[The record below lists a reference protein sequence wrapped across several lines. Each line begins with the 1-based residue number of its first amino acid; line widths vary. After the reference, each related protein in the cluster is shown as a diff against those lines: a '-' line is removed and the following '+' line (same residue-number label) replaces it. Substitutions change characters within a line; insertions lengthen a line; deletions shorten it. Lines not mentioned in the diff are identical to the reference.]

1 MSSQNSLDFQI
12 TKLIVSMFNAAP
24 GADVLA
30 ELRNVVTAGE
40 SLQNLARNLVHTEV
54 FKSIYPDSLN
64 FEEFSA
70 RFARKVLGTEVGD
83 DQIEFAAA
91 ELKAMLMAGLERHQV
106 ILLAVEALLGVDLE
120 NPQWGSARQAFENK
134 LMVAGYFSIEKA
146 RTAQTLEELQ
156 SVLAPVTSSERSM
169 ETVIEQIDRSSL
181 LRLTVSPILQ
191 TDTGLNST
199 EIAGGITRDNTLGVS
214 GTVSEPGA
222 VSAIEILTGN
232 TFLGKATITPNGA
245 WSFITPLLTDGS
257 HSLNVRVT
265 DLLGIVSISD
275 NINLRVDATGPVF
288 GSAESISVPEGSTEL
303 YIASAVDQGFGGAVN
318 WALSGEHASLLQVGN
333 DGRVSLRS
341 GVTDLESSTPIY
353 RFTVEATD
361 TAGNTSRQSVLV
373 NLSNVNDLPTASAG
387 SRSTDENSVLNG
399 SVSATDV
406 DGIVASYALVP
417 GSAPTKGSLVF
428 NTDGSYTFNP
438 GTAFD
443 DLASGASREVS
454 FSFTATDDNGAT
466 SAPATVRITVT
477 GTNDAPKAGTSS
489 AGTGEN
495 AVLTGYV
502 LATDVDG
509 AIVSYALVL
518 GSDPSL
524 GTVVLNTNGT
534 YSFNPGSAFDDLA
547 DGATRQVSFQFT
559 ATDNLGLVS
568 APGSVTITVTGTND
582 TPKAGASSA
591 GTSENAVLNGS
602 VSAIDV
608 DGTVA
613 SYALVAGSAPT
624 KGSLVF
630 NTNGTYS
637 FNPGTAFDDLAAGA
651 SSDVSF
657 SFTATDNNGATSAP
671 ATVRITVSGT
681 NDAPRVAD
689 EGSVD
694 SPALS
699 LAEGDGT
706 VASAVIDALANDS
719 DVDGGTLTISRATSV
734 HGSVSITDNKLV
746 FTPLANFSGNTT
758 ITYVVSDGQG
768 QETPGTVHVQVSSDG
783 QDQVVVVVDEA
794 TLSVDDGAPI
804 RVELRAEEFYG
815 SPVRWVLSAEA
826 AALGFSMDGNVL
838 SLAAAPD
845 TQGQTQRDLVFNVT
859 AQGDDDQEVVKPITI
874 VVKDV
879 FNPTFA
885 DLKVAGDN
893 FINVTESGQ
902 ESVPLTGRVV
912 GTQGSDF
919 KEGDTV
925 TARLDGAA
933 IGTHTVDGQGRFTI
947 PVTAASLRDA
957 ASKVITVSLLSTGT
971 SIPAGGANPT
981 GTVDYTVDLAA
992 PSLTVAGTL
1001 GTDSGLIP
1009 TITDGGLTR
1018 DNTVVLSGTMT
1029 DAGSGVAKVQVYD
1042 ADSLLGDA
1050 TLNTSDGTWAFNT
1063 GALTD
1068 GVHRLSAAVEDLAGN
1083 RSAASLPVSF
1093 TVDATGPAIST
1104 PATAHVLETASVLLA
1119 PAATDA
1125 RDFTWSL
1132 VAKEGDDSDK
1142 LTLTKDASGKTEVRL
1157 KDASSTLDYDAGKR
1171 SFQFTLRATDTA
1183 GNETEETFIVHVLD
1197 APEVTLSEL
1206 KFGTDDTVN
1215 IAESEQEDVTVTG
1228 NIGIGGFSGSYQL
1241 VELMIGPAND
1251 WPPSTPATLN
1261 ADGSFTVEIDG
1272 DQLAREPNQT
1282 LQWEVRLTF
1291 TDSQGTEHKNV
1302 LFGGDSTY
1310 KRDLEAPE
1318 VSLSNL
1324 SVTDDNAIN
1333 AVELA
1338 AAQAGG
1344 TVLVTGTVGGTDF
1357 KVGDR
1362 VTVTVA
1368 ETEFSGSVTSSTG
1381 RFEVLVDGSAIYA
1394 ARTDPAFSAS
1404 ITVSDAAGNT
1414 DTATLASRFVVD
1426 VDGPLFGEDYSA
1438 LRVDEG
1444 NTNLL
1449 FTAVATDAGVGGTV
1463 RFDLLGTDADDLN
1476 VDSNGRITLKA
1487 EGATLDHKNKDKYE
1501 FTLRASDSLGNPTD
1515 QNVTVTVVNV
1525 PEFSFDLD
1533 PNSDPRLALAGDDII
1548 NLAESTP
1555 QTLGQAAIVTVV
1567 GKLSGELAGIKVFAV
1582 GTGIDRTEATMQE
1595 GGGFTINLI
1604 AAQLAAQSPKTVQ
1617 LQATVDYTD
1626 AQGVA
1631 RAATVTRDLSYTVD
1645 TSAPVGSL
1653 HALSLDTGTVIN
1665 AAEAA
1670 RDNVVL
1676 SGSVSGEYTA
1686 GNTVTV
1692 TVGGSSIP
1700 GVLGSDGSF
1709 NVSVSTTALRDAASG
1724 GAGSLSVEVQ
1734 ATDAAGNPG
1743 TYSQSLSYTIDI
1755 AAPTVNI
1762 DALAYSSA
1770 TDTTATVSGTV
1781 TGAAAGATVQVQLFT
1796 EAGVAVESALP
1807 TTLGT
1812 GGSFTVDLPATLAA
1826 GNYRVRVSVESAAG
1840 NPGTAE
1846 SAVFTHN
1853 PLSVNAA
1860 SNTGTAIE
1868 DGTPATGT
1876 LSLSALAGGTLAAAA
1891 AGSYLGTWGT
1901 LAIGADNGW
1910 TYTLNDNAQTLGQD
1924 VESTDVFSVAL
1935 TDGRTLGFTLTVRGV
1950 NDAPEASDITFD
1962 AEEDEVSA
1970 GSLPTADDI
1979 DAGDTVTYELTRA
1992 ASNGTAIV
2000 GTNGAY
2006 SYTPNGDFFGEDS
2019 FTYTIS
2025 DGRESRTYTVTV
2037 QVADDGE
2044 PIVVSA
2050 LDSATLNVTEGAA
2063 VSVALEATELVGEV
2077 RWDVSSDAALLG
2089 FSMVGN
2095 VLTATNAPDFDTL
2108 AAVEGSSRRPFSVTV
2123 IATDEAHTG
2132 AIERVITLWVGSETV
2147 ANNQPTLTIEDR
2159 IGALT
2164 EGDGT
2169 AALSDTAALSFA
2181 DLDGTNV
2188 VTVSASANNDIVW
2201 SAGTLSEAQKTAL
2214 AAGFSVTQSAWTY
2227 SISQNL
2233 DFLSAGDTI
2242 TMSFNVVATDDSGA
2256 ENAASLPQKVTI
2268 TITGSEDV
2276 ATLSGDV
2283 AKSLTETNATLST
2296 GGTLTLADLDA
2307 TDATIVARSDV
2318 PGTYG
2323 TFNIDTAG
2331 VWTYST
2337 SSALNELNA
2346 GQVVTDTFA
2355 VTTSDGGSVNVVITI
2370 TGTNDIATLSG
2381 DVAKPLTEGDAVLS
2395 TTGTLTLADLDATD
2409 ATLVEQTDTDGTYGK
2424 FSITAAGAWT
2434 YTSDDALNQL
2444 DAGEVVT
2451 DTFAVTTSDGGSVNV
2466 VITVTGTNDAP
2477 TAVNDTNTA
2486 TEGGGTTTTSTGV
2499 VNANGNVLTTSPGA
2513 DIDPDSTLEVSSFKI
2528 TGSSTDLLPGTTVG
2542 ASYGELVI
2550 NSSGAYTYTP
2560 YTNSVTTT
2568 AAANTNALEAG
2579 AKGYDSFTYTVREST
2594 SPFATSTATLII
2606 EVTGSDDAVALT
2618 AIRNIIDVESGAG
2631 AVALEDTG
2639 TSDDDFTVTAWEA
2652 NDINSANGWTYTA
2665 TIGASGRHTG
2675 DTLSMSWPGGIDPNG
2690 IFEAVWNAETYTLTV
2705 TAKGTAGATEAY
2717 AHRAEVFAAM
2727 QFEAADGATTGTR
2740 TISYSVTAATSAGGL
2755 VSNVISQ
2762 QVNVINEVGFA
2773 QPEPASAPENASSTT
2788 TLSLLG
2794 VTGTP
2799 TWRILPGEDAAS
2811 FSLTGNT
2818 LSLAPQNYESP
2829 QDVDADNT
2837 YRVQVEGTAD
2847 GVVSSGWVTMQVT
2860 NENDPPTGL
2869 PTILGTAEE
2878 DHELSAGTSYL
2889 KDEDGIATGSGT
2901 PLAGAPVQGMSL
2913 TANGA
2918 AVKDD
2923 DGAGIFSYQWL
2934 RDGAVIAG
2942 ATNATYLLDDADVGK
2957 RISVRVSYTDGL
2969 NNTETVT
2976 SAATLAVVNVNDAPT
2991 GSLTITGTP
3000 TEDQQLIVVST
3011 LADADGLGT
3020 LSYQWLRAGSAIS
3033 GAKGTSYTLGDADV
3047 GSAVSVRVRYTDG
3060 QGQAE
3065 EIISAATSLVSA
3077 VNDAP
3082 TGTLTITG
3090 TPTEDQQLTAVS
3102 TLADADGLDT
3112 LNYQWLR
3119 DGVAI
3124 SGATGTT
3131 YLLGDADTGKSI
3143 SVRVRYTDGQGHSEE
3158 IISAATSL
3166 VSAVNDAP
3174 TGTLTITGA
3183 STEDQQLTAVS
3194 TLADADGLGTLSYQ
3208 WLRAGSAISGATGT
3222 TYLLGDADVGSAIS
3236 VRVRYTDGQGH
3247 AEEITS
3253 AATPAVANVNDAPT
3267 GALTITGTPA
3277 EDQQLTVAST
3287 LADADGLGTL
3297 NYQWLRAGS
3306 AISGATGTTYT
3317 LGDAD
3322 VGSAIS
3328 VRVRYT
3334 DGQGYAE
3341 EVISTPTAAVAN
3353 VPDAP
3358 TLGASSFTANT
3369 TTPYPTEHST
3379 TPIPVTMASLLSSL
3393 NPQDADGDLSG
3404 LKVASLASGTLTV
3417 NGVSYSSASLASV
3430 PTLTAGSTVSWTPG
3444 TGNDLNGLAT
3454 AFAVRA
3460 LDSTGLTSSTAN
3472 VQFNLTPVN
3481 DAPSMPG
3488 TLTTGTS
3495 TATVTGWTNSNRGAV
3510 TLTFADLLSRA
3521 VAQSRLSD
3529 ADGQS
3534 DIVAF
3539 RVVAVSATGTFKV
3552 GGLPQDDTSVRT
3564 ASVLINSSTSAEWT
3578 PGTGVAANTTSGQ
3591 NMIRVYAID
3600 ASGATSHPSFTNATT
3615 SISGLGSTAP
3625 AVVYYYDTI
3634 APSFSSGTS
3643 ASVAENIS
3651 TRTAVY
3657 TAAATDTSPTVSLT
3671 YSLGGID
3678 AERFDFNT
3686 TTRVLTFKTSPDF
3699 EVPTDSG
3706 TNNVYD
3712 ITITATDAA
3721 GNATNRAVA
3730 ITVTDVA
3737 EAGGTSSP
3745 VMADHD
3751 TTLPSPDPVT
3761 EALALALS
3769 DQDVLPPEAI
3779 SGSELSLPSAALE
3792 EALVSLVGSPTAFT
3806 FSDMVA

>member
-91 ELKAMLMAGLERHQV
+91 ELTAMQMAGLERHQV

-406 DGIVASYALVP
+406 DGIVASYAIVP

-443 DLASGASREVS
+443 DMASGASREVS

-582 TPKAGASSA
+582 TPTASASSRS
-591 GTSENAVLNGS
+591 TDENSVLNGS
-602 VSAIDV
+602 VSATDV

-651 SSDVSF
+651 SRDVSF
-657 SFTATDNNGATSAP
+657 SFTTTDNNGATSAP

-694 SPALS
+694 SPARS

-893 FINVTESGQ
+893 VINVTESGQ
-902 ESVPLTGRVV
+902 ESVRLTGRVV
-912 GTQGSDF
+912 GTLGSDF

-957 ASKVITVSLLSTGT
+957 ANKVITFSLASTGT
-971 SIPAGGANPT
+971 SIPSGGANPT
-981 GTVDYTVDLAA
+981 GTVDYAVDLAA
-992 PSLTVAGTL
+992 PSLTLASTL
-1001 GTDSGLIP
+1001 GTDTGLSP
-1009 TITDGGLTR
+1009 TITEGGLTR

-1132 VAKEGDDSDK
+1132 VAKEGEDSSK

-1157 KDASSTLDYDAGKR
+1157 KDASSTLDYDAGQR
-1171 SFQFTLRATDTA
+1171 SYQFTLRATDTA
-1183 GNETEETFIVHVLD
+1183 GNETDETFTVHVLD

-1215 IAESEQEDVTVTG
+1215 IAESEQDAVTVTG

-1261 ADGSFTVEIDG
+1261 ADGSFTVELDG

-1291 TDSQGTEHKNV
+1291 TDSQGIEHKNV
-1302 LFGGDSTY
+1302 LFDGDSTY
-1310 KRDLEAPE
+1310 QRDLQAPE

-1344 TVLVTGTVGGTDF
+1344 TVLVTGTVGGTEF

-1394 ARTDPAFSAS
+1394 ARTDPAFSARF
-1404 ITVSDAAGNT
+1404 TVSDAAGNT
-1414 DTATLASRFVVD
+1414 TTATLPATFVVD
-1426 VDGPLFGEDYSA
+1426 VDGPLFDEDYSA

-1449 FTAVATDAGVGGTV
+1449 FTAVATDTGVGGIV
-1463 RFDLLGTDADDLN
+1463 RYELLGTDAGFLN
-1476 VDSNGRITLKA
+1476 VGSDGRITLRDA
-1487 EGATLDHKNKDKYE
+1487 GDTLNYAAKPSYS
-1501 FTLRASDSLGNPTD
+1501 FTLRAIDSLGNHTD
-1515 QNVTVTVVNV
+1515 QDVTVTVVNV
-1525 PEFSFDLD
+1525 PEFSFD
-1533 PNSDPRLALAGDDII
+1533 PESAPRLAGDDII

-1555 QTLGQAAIVTVV
+1555 QTLGQAAIVSVV
-1567 GKLSGELAGIKVFAV
+1567 GKLSGELAGAKVFAV
-1582 GTGIDRTEATMQE
+1582 GAGIDRTEATMQE

-1604 AAQLAAQSPKTVQ
+1604 AAQLADQSPKTVQ

-1631 RAATVTRDLSYTVD
+1631 RTATVTRDLSYTVD

-1653 HALSLDTGTVIN
+1653 LALSLDTGTVIN

-1724 GAGSLSVEVQ
+1724 GAGSLSVVVQ

-1762 DALAYSSA
+1762 DAPAYSSA
-1770 TDTTATVSGTV
+1770 SDTTATVSGTV
-1781 TGAAAGATVQVQLFT
+1781 TGAAAGAAVLVQVLT
-1796 EAGVAVESALP
+1796 EAGEAVGSALS

-1812 GGSFTVDLPATLAA
+1812 GGSFSVDLSETLAA

-1860 SNTGTAIE
+1860 SNTGTAVE

-1891 AGSYLGTWGT
+1891 AGSYTGTWGT
-1901 LAIGADNGW
+1901 LAIGAGNGW
-1910 TYTLNDNAQTLGQD
+1910 TYTLNGDAQTLGQGI
-1924 VESTDVFSVAL
+1924 ERSDVFNVVLS
-1935 TDGRTLGFTLTVRGV
+1935 DSRTLGFTLTVRGV
-1950 NDAPEASDITFD
+1950 NDAPEASDTTFE
-1962 AEEDEVSA
+1962 AEEGVPGN
-1970 GSLPTADDI
+1970 GSLPIADDI
-1979 DAGDTVTYELTRA
+1979 DTGDTVTYTLHTQAR
-1992 ASNGTAIV
+1992 NGIATVEAD
-2000 GTNGAY
+2000 GTY
-2006 SYTPNGDFFGEDS
+2006 SYAPTGDFFGEDS
-2019 FTYTIS
+2019 FAYTIS
-2025 DGRESRTYTVTV
+2025 DGRGGSNTYTVTITV
-2037 QVADDGE
+2037 EDDGE
-2044 PIVVSA
+2044 PIEVSA
-2050 LDSATLNVTEGAA
+2050 AAGSTFNATEGAA
-2063 VSVALEATELVGEV
+2063 VSVALTATELVGV
-2077 RWDVSSDAALLG
+2077 VHWDVSSDAKLAG
-2089 FSMVGN
+2089 FSMLVN
-2095 VLTATNAPDFDTL
+2095 VLTAAQAPDFDSLT
-2108 AAVEGSSRRPFSVTV
+2108 AVDGNPLRPFAVTV
-2123 IATDEAHTG
+2123 IASDEAHEDP
-2132 AIERVITLWVGSETV
+2132 IERVITLWVASETV
-2147 ANNQPTLTIEDR
+2147 PNNQPTLTVESTV
-2159 IGALT
+2159 GALT

-2169 AALSDTAALSFA
+2169 DALSATAALSFA

-2233 DFLSAGDTI
+2233 DFLSAGDTL
-2242 TMSFNVVATDDSGA
+2242 TMSFNVVATDNSGA
-2256 ENAASLPQKVTI
+2256 ANAVSEATTVSI
-2268 TITGSEDV
+2268 TITGTNDI

-2283 AKSLTETNATLST
+2283 AKPLTEGNAVLST
-2296 GGTLTLADLDA
+2296 SGTLTLDDLDA

-2323 TFNIDTAG
+2323 TFNINTAG
-2331 VWTYST
+2331 VWTYVT
-2337 SSALNELNA
+2337 SSALNELDAGQVVTDTFAVTTSDGGSVNVVVTITGTNDIATLSGDVAKPLTEGNAVLSTTGTLTLADLDATDATVVGQTDTDGSYGKFSITAAGAWSYTADDALNQLDA

-2370 TGTNDIATLSG
+2370 TGTNDLAALSGETTKSLTETDATLS
-2381 DVAKPLTEGDAVLS
+2381 TS
-2395 TTGTLTLADLDATD
+2395 GTLTLADLDATD
-2409 ATLVEQTDTDGTYGK
+2409 ATVVAQTDTDGTYGK
-2424 FSITAAGAWT
+2424 FSINAAGAWT

-2444 DAGEVVT
+2444 DAGQVVT
-2451 DTFAVTTSDGGSVNV
+2451 DTFAVTTGDGGTVNV
-2466 VITVTGTNDAP
+2466 VVTITGTNDAP

-2486 TEGGGTTTTSTGV
+2486 REPGGTTTSSSAYPA
-2499 VNANGNVLTTSPGA
+2499 VNASGNVLTTSPGA
-2513 DIDPDSTLEVSSFKI
+2513 DVDPDSSLAVSSFKI
-2528 TGSSTDLLPGTTVG
+2528 TGSGTDF
-2542 ASYGELVI
+2542 ASGSSIGGSFGRMQI
-2550 NSSGAYTYTP
+2550 NADGNYIYTP
-2560 YTNSVTTT
+2560 YNNSGTST
-2568 AAANTNALEAG
+2568 AVANTNALEAG
-2579 AKGYDSFTYTVREST
+2579 AKGYDSFTYTAREST

-2606 EVTGSDDAVALT
+2606 EVTGSDDAIALT
-2618 AIRNIIDVESGAG
+2618 ANRYGTDVESGG
-2631 AVALEDTG
+2631 GPVALEDTNA
-2639 TSDDDFTVTAWEA
+2639 SDDNFAVTAWEA
-2652 NDINSANGWTYTA
+2652 SDINTANGWTYTA
-2665 TIGASGRHTG
+2665 TIGATGRHTG
-2675 DTLSMSWPGGIDPNG
+2675 DTLSMSWAGGVDPNG
-2690 IFEAVWNAETYTLTV
+2690 IFDAVWDGATYTLTV
-2705 TAKGTAGATEAY
+2705 TPKATASATDAY

-2727 QFEAADGATTGTR
+2727 QFEAVDGASIGDR
-2740 TISYSVTAATSAGGL
+2740 EIRYSVKAATSAGGL
-2755 VSNVISQ
+2755 VSNVITQ
-2762 QVNVINEVGFA
+2762 QVTVINEVGFA
-2773 QPEPASAPENASSTT
+2773 QPEPSSAPENASSAT

-2829 QDVDADNT
+2829 QDVGADNT
-2837 YRVQVEGTAD
+2837 YRVQVEGIAD

-2860 NENDPPTGL
+2860 NENDPPSGL
-2869 PTILGTAEE
+2869 PTILGAAEE
-2878 DHELSAGTSYL
+2878 DQELSAGTSDL

-2901 PLAGAPVQGMSL
+2901 PLSGAPVQGMSL
-2913 TANGA
+2913 TASGA

-2942 ATNATYLLDDADVGK
+2942 ATNPTYMLGDADVGK

-2976 SAATLAVVNVNDAPT
+2976 SAATLAVLNVNDAP
-2991 GSLTITGTP
+2991 
-3000 TEDQQLIVVST
+3000 
-3011 LADADGLGT
+3011 
-3020 LSYQWLRAGSAIS
+3020 AGA
-3033 GAKGTSYTLGDADV
+3033 
-3047 GSAVSVRVRYTDG
+3047 
-3060 QGQAE
+3060 
-3065 EIISAATSLVSA
+3065 
-3077 VNDAP
+3077 
-3082 TGTLTITG
+3082 LTITG
-3090 TPTEDQQLTAVS
+3090 TPTEDQQLTV
-3102 TLADADGLDT
+3102 
-3112 LNYQWLR
+3112 
-3119 DGVAI
+3119 
-3124 SGATGTT
+3124 
-3131 YLLGDADTGKSI
+3131 
-3143 SVRVRYTDGQGHSEE
+3143 
-3158 IISAATSL
+3158 
-3166 VSAVNDAP
+3166 
-3174 TGTLTITGA
+3174 
-3183 STEDQQLTAVS
+3183 VS

-3222 TYLLGDADVGSAIS
+3222 TYTLGDADVGSAVS

-3247 AEEITS
+3247 AEEVIS
-3253 AATPAVANVNDAPT
+3253 AAT
-3267 GALTITGTPA
+3267 G
-3277 EDQQLTVAST
+3277 
-3287 LADADGLGTL
+3287 
-3297 NYQWLRAGS
+3297 
-3306 AISGATGTTYT
+3306 
-3317 LGDAD
+3317 
-3322 VGSAIS
+3322 
-3328 VRVRYT
+3328 
-3334 DGQGYAE
+3334 
-3341 EVISTPTAAVAN
+3341 AVAN

-3393 NPQDADGDLSG
+3393 TLQDADGDLSG

-3430 PTLTAGSTVSWTPG
+3430 PTLTAVSNVSWTPG

-3454 AFAVRA
+3454 AFTVRA

-3481 DAPSMPG
+3481 DVPVQ
-3488 TLTTGTS
+3488 TLAADSSDATGRV
-3495 TATVTGWTNSNRGAV
+3495 AGWTSVVKTPV
-3510 TLTFADLLSRA
+3510 TITFADILTRSLAQGLLS
-3521 VAQSRLSD
+3521 D
-3529 ADGQS
+3529 PDGIS

-3539 RVVAVSATGTFKV
+3539 RVTAVNTNFTTFTV
-3552 GGLPQDDTSVRT
+3552 GGTPYTNTSVR
-3564 ASVLINSSTSAEWT
+3564 SSTSVALITETASAVWT
-3578 PGTGVAANTTSGQ
+3578 PLETVAAGYTNV
-3591 NMIRVYAID
+3591 IRVVAID
-3600 ASGATSHPSFTNATT
+3600 AA
-3615 SISGLGSTAP
+3615 
-3625 AVVYYYDTI
+3625 
-3634 APSFSSGTS
+3634 GTS
-3643 ASVAENIS
+3643 ANPNI
-3651 TRTAVY
+3651 TRTNSFNDTEASRAAAIRLQMTATKSLELSV
-3657 TAAATDTSPTVSLT
+3657 TAAEDGIGSLAM
-3671 YSLGGID
+3671 GDGV
-3678 AERFDFNT
+3678 A
-3686 TTRVLTFKTSPDF
+3686 
-3699 EVPTDSG
+3699 SG
-3706 TNNVYD
+3706 
-3712 ITITATDAA
+3712 A
-3721 GNATNRAVA
+3721 
-3730 ITVTDVA
+3730 
-3737 EAGGTSSP
+3737 S
-3745 VMADHD
+3745 
-3751 TTLPSPDPVT
+3751 
-3761 EALALALS
+3761 
-3769 DQDVLPPEAI
+3769 
-3779 SGSELSLPSAALE
+3779 SGSELSLTSAVE
-3792 EALVSLVGSPTAFT
+3792 EPLVSLVGSPTAFT
-3806 FSDMVA
+3806 FSDLVA